1 MIFFL
6 IAFLLVPMTGLS
18 DLKLTLKDRKPID
31 IIANLTSITGFASAN
46 DGTFYITDMSSRK
59 IYHIDASLTKILN
72 QAGGKGEGPGEFSGS
87 GLNIAFIDGILYV
100 ITTDSFVHRFDKN
113 LKYIGRN
120 LTRAT
125 ISSIVKNDT
134 NSILAYSSNGM
145 VVNEPNTLAFYVLNV
160 FKPDFSS
167 KLDVVKF
174 PPVRSF
180 PSAVYG
186 VGFLAKLGASPVVAY
201 MGLNIV
207 DIYSAN
213 GRQLKSIELQQWNKK
228 PGTMKLPIQADVLNR
243 MKSLGFTKPDELPDG
258 NIIAFM
264 SGDGPYVV
272 LLGGKYTPEPQKSV
286 AIINNNHN
294 ITYTKL
300 DRGAEQIFVRG
311 NNLYALEKDT
321 DDVYSIATYRLE

>member
-6 IAFLLVPMTGLS
+6 ITFLLVPLTDQS
-18 DLKLTLKDRKPID
+18 DVKLTIIDRKPID
-31 IIANLTSITGFASAN
+31 ILANLSSITGFASSN

-100 ITTDSFVHRFDKN
+100 ITTDSFVHLFDKN

-120 LTRAT
+120 LTRST
-125 ISSIVKNDT
+125 ISSLVKNDT
-134 NSILAYSSNGM
+134 NGILAYSSNGM
-145 VVNEPNTLAFYVLNV
+145 VVNEPNTHAFYVLDI

-167 KLDVVKF
+167 KLDVAKF

-186 VGFLAKLGASPVVAY
+186 VGFLAKLDASPVVAY

-207 DIYSAN
+207 DIYSVN
-213 GRQLKSIELQQWNKK
+213 GRQLKSIELKQWNKK

-243 MKSLGFTKPDELPDG
+243 MKSLGFTKPDEFPDG
-258 NIIAFM
+258 NIIAFL
-264 SGDGPYVV
+264 SGDGPFVAV
-272 LLGGKYTPEPQKSV
+272 LGGKYSPEPQKSI
-286 AIINNNHN
+286 AIINSKHEV
-294 ITYTKL
+294 TYSKL
-300 DRGAEQIFVRG
+300 ERSTEQIFLRG
-311 NNLYALEKDT
+311 NILYALEKDT